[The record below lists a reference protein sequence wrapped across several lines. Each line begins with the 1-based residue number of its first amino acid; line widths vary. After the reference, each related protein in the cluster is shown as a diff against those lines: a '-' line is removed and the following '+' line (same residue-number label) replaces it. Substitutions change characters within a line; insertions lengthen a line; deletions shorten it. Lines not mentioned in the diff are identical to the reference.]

1 MTLSQMASAIRNN
14 IMDGLDGAGTLTFS
28 IEQLQDEIIQTTA
41 SVIVTLAAQGLL
53 DVSTLSQRVDGIRVE
68 CKDIS
73 SNCAVKSEIA
83 APTFSIPNINRMV
96 ANPISYLGSVDGEL
110 NIKVYF
116 DRDYRYHKYRLAT
129 SKAPFAWVSTTAD
142 EFGMYEVILF
152 NMSKYDHIKFV
163 SVEAVFDNPY
173 DLQKTDYYAQFL
185 SSEFYAPLY
194 IQKQVM
200 DTLTQQWVNYYRQ
213 LHMQPKPNTQQG

>member
-14 IMDGLDGAGTLTFS
+14 ILDGLDGASTLVFS
-28 IEQLQDEIIQTTA
+28 IEQLQDEILQTTA
-41 SVIVTLAAQGLL
+41 TTIVTLAAQGLL
-53 DVSTLSQRVDGIRVE
+53 DITTLTQRVDGIRIE

-73 SNCAVKSEIA
+73 SNCAVKSELV
-83 APTFSIPNINRMV
+83 APSFSIPNVNRMT

-110 NIKVYF
+110 DIKVYF

-129 SKAPFAWVSTTAD
+129 AKAPFAWVSTTAD
-142 EFGMYEVILF
+142 PNGMYQVFLF

-163 SVEAVFDNPY
+163 TIEAVFDNPY

-185 SSEFYAPLY
+185 SSEYYAPLY

-200 DTLTQQWVNYYRQ
+200 DSITQQWVNYYRQ
-213 LHMQPKPNTQQG
+213 LHLQPKPNTQQG